1 MGARKLETRDQ
12 GLARAIEGA
21 GGVRALA
28 RALGLSPSSVCRWE
42 VAPKDLLFKIEKASG
57 VDAAEVRPDLADWI
71 EAERHRNWMAAARKK
86 MGLSELEGAKATAR
100 RANSDAAV
108 MDMIDLGLVV
118 AAVRFVGQ
126 RRGLDPHAIIT
137 AKGGAGGAPTPEQS
151 ARSLA
156 MGLVVTVGRVSSE
169 TVAAVMGGTR
179 QAVDNAAERYL
190 RSRDGD
196 DADDMMNGRVIE
208 RGRLRRAK
216 AADESLWTLQRAF
229 VDHLSGVA

>member
-1 MGARKLETRDQ
+1 MQA
-12 GLARAIEGA
+12 AIDGA

-28 RALGLSPSSVCRWE
+28 RALDLSASSVCRWATVPKE
-42 VAPKDLLFKIEKASG
+42 LVFKVAKASG
-57 VDAAEVRPDLADWI
+57 VDAAEIRPDLAGWI
-71 EAERHRNWMAAARKK
+71 EAEQHRDWLSRARER
-86 MGLSELEGAKATAR
+86 MGLSALEGAKAKVR
-100 RANSDAAV
+100 RAKSDAAV

-118 AAVRFVGQ
+118 AGVQFVSH
-126 RRGLDPHAIIT
+126 RRGLQPYAVMT

-196 DADDMMNGRVIE
+196 CADDQLDGRVME
-208 RGRLRRAK
+208 RGRMRRAK
-216 AADESLWTLQRAF
+216 TADDNLWTLQRDF
-229 VDHLSGVA
+229 IDHLAGGA